1 MRKVFCIGLSAVLLL
16 SCNRLSSSYD
26 TPVVLGV
33 GTLQVDTK
41 APSSENL
48 LTSVFSVGDQ
58 MSVFLEPSSHY
69 GMSAR
74 IFQATEVTSTPSTV
88 FWGYPETVFFP
99 SSGTVDIYAF
109 SPSSVVGGA
118 IRSTSVGFT
127 VQSDQSSRAAYLASD
142 LMYGS
147 ATGIAS
153 TSGRVPVAMTH
164 ALSRL
169 TIRLSAGGLT
179 SAEQSALLAS
189 LAGSTIT
196 LSGDILTNIEG
207 FNLGNPSAAY
217 TLGNTNGSPITF
229 AAGVNPSFYNSA
241 GDTEYSVILPPQT
254 LSASTT
260 LSISPAGGSTISGRF
275 LSSLVLERG
284 KEAVVTFSVVNR
296 TLTLACIELVAWPSS
311 PTGTGSV
318 TF

>member
-1 MRKVFCIGLSAVLLL
+1 
-16 SCNRLSSSYD
+16 
-26 TPVVLGV
+26 
-33 GTLQVDTK
+33 
-41 APSSENL
+41 
-48 LTSVFSVGDQ
+48 
-58 MSVFLEPSSHY
+58 
-69 GMSAR
+69 
-74 IFQATEVTSTPSTV
+74 
-88 FWGYPETVFFP
+88 
-99 SSGTVDIYAF
+99 
-109 SPSSVVGGA
+109 
-118 IRSTSVGFT
+118 
-127 VQSDQSSRAAYLASD
+127 
-142 LMYGS
+142 MYGS